1 MKINDMTRI
10 AIFTVLTIVG
20 TRIMIP
26 VPMVP
31 FTLQTL
37 VCMTAGIV
45 LGAKYGA
52 ASQAL
57 YMLLGLA
64 GLPVFT
70 SGAGIGAV
78 LTPSFGYVVGFIA
91 CAWVSGIISAWLKKA
106 QGRLT
111 PAGCFAAAFA
121 GVITA
126 YIFGLIHLYII
137 LNFYMEN
144 SSASLFKVLSI
155 GFLTTIGGDIIKA
168 GLCAVIS
175 VKLEKIGIIKR

>member
-10 AIFTVLTIVG
+10 SIFTVLTIVG

-26 VPMVP
+26 VPLVP

-45 LGAKYGA
+45 LGAKHGA

-70 SGAGIGAV
+70 SGGGIGAIF
-78 LTPSFGYVVGFIA
+78 TPSFGYIIGFIA
-91 CAWVSGIISAWLKKA
+91 CAWVSGTISSWLKKA
-106 QGRLT
+106 RGRLT
-111 PAGCFAAAFA
+111 LPGCFAAAFA
-121 GVITA
+121 GVVTA
-126 YIFGLIHLYII
+126 YAFGLIHLYII

-155 GFLTTIGGDIIKA
+155 GFLSTIGGDIIKA
-168 GLCAVIS
+168 ALCAVIS
-175 VKLEKIGIIKR
+175 VKLEKTGIIKG